1 MLVYLYVRTAYTY
14 VECASAFAFG
24 IHLHTRSYRAL
35 TARIEREIE
44 NERNAIE
51 RNTKPSAHKIM
62 HINIPK
68 HAI

>member
-1 MLVYLYVRTAYTY
+1 MLVYLYVRTHMW
-14 VECASAFAFG
+14 SA
-24 IHLHTRSYRAL
+24 HLHSHLAYICTHTHLYRAL